1 MAINKKRPAVPS
13 VSDRSVED
21 LENYILGYESVGGGV
36 NYSSES
42 INDPY
47 LSQEVVDI
55 LSDPNS
61 DHGIFL
67 AQAMECAG
75 DAARFGQAADTA
87 INNRKT
93 LVALCNAFGRASMSK
108 GYESL
113 TPKSF
118 WYSLEASGFA
128 DDAKDFGKR
137 VWEAIKAAI
146 KKLILMVINLVK
158 SIGNFIK
165 GAAAKAQEFF
175 WKKYGRKVLE
185 NAKLSAKKDVKM
197 KIRSVSASK
206 VWKQGGRPDELL
218 RKQCAIITKSLSV
231 AQGIVSGNIM
241 RDYMNVSHSSGSS
254 YIVNN
259 KHDAPTG
266 NGSTNQ
272 QFSSSARSSL
282 GSRDPKFDA
291 EMKKAISIFNEQEL
305 GFNVRKMKK
314 EAGKWF
320 PSAASVV
327 NYAVYGKEKPSKNEV
342 QVNTIIEE
350 GKSLLE
356 PGTLQAMSY
365 CFKTA
370 NTANKAL
377 QSTLNTIEK
386 MAKANTASLDR
397 EDRASSH
404 KDRRKDV
411 SEPMHKIR
419 RLMQFLTTML
429 IHLYGVCLSARM
441 TVYSAARKLV
451 KKGND
456 KDDNKKGKKGDKAEG
471 AADAASVAG

>member
-21 LENYILGYESVGGGV
+21 LENYILGYESISGGV

-55 LSDPNS
+55 LSDPNT

-206 VWKQGGRPDELL
+206 VWKVRPDEIL
-218 RKQCAIITKSLSV
+218 RKQCASITQALSV
-231 AQGIVSGNIM
+231 AQGVVSGNYFI
-241 RDYMNVSHSSGSS
+241 RDVKGSFDQVQATNS
-254 YIVNN
+254 QN
-259 KHDAPTG
+259 KNINIDEHMQKA
-266 NGSTNQ
+266 
-272 QFSSSARSSL
+272 
-282 GSRDPKFDA
+282 
-291 EMKKAISIFNEQEL
+291 MKPFNEAEL
-305 GFNVRKMKK
+305 GVNMSKAKK

-320 PSAASVV
+320 PSAASVI
-327 NYAVYGKEKPSKNEV
+327 NYAVYGKEKPSKNDV
-342 QVNTIIEE
+342 QVNIIINE

-356 PGTLQAMSY
+356 AGTLQAMSY

-377 QSTLNTIEK
+377 QSTLNTIDK
-386 MAKANTASLDR
+386 IAKAQTSYLDR

-404 KDRRKDV
+404 KSRRTDV
-411 SEPMHKIR
+411 SEPMHKVR

-456 KDDNKKGKKGDKAEG
+456 KDDKNKKGKKGDKAEG
-471 AADAASVAG
+471 AADATSVAG